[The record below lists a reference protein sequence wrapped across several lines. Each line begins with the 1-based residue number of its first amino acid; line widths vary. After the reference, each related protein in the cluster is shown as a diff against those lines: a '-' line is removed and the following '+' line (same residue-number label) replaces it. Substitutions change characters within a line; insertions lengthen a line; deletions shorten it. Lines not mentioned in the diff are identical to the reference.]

1 MKKIYALLC
10 SVIII
15 AAMTGCDATSIG
27 MIGGSDGPTDVIV
40 NSGKESKYRSEKEPV
55 KVVKV
60 GGFLYYE
67 TGEDNDISGRCG
79 TLDGHFTKAAEKYE
93 IPQNDNE
100 SNFDLKDPD
109 YSGYQVGMSEDT
121 IEIPIGNDWE
131 IFKKLNDPEK
141 DLSQYKYIMK
151 VEGETEYSF
160 GDAEY
165 IVLTNDLNI
174 TANDIA
180 KSYLSSQSTDALDI
194 YIVSFDND

>member
-1 MKKIYALLC
+1 MKKLFALLC
-10 SVIII
+10 SVIMI
-15 AAMTGCDATSIG
+15 AAMTGCEATSIG
-27 MIGGSDGPTDVIV
+27 IIGGVDGPTDIV
-40 NSGKESKYRSEKEPV
+40 VSSEKKSNYRSNKEPV
-55 KVVKV
+55 RVVKV
-60 GGFLYYE
+60 DGFLYYE
-67 TGEDNDISGRCG
+67 TGEDNDTSDRCG
-79 TLDGHFTKAAEKYE
+79 TLDGHFTKTAEKYG

-121 IEIPIGNDWE
+121 IEIPIEDDWE
-131 IFKKLNDPEK
+131 IFKKLYDSEK

-165 IVLTNDLNI
+165 IVLTNDLDI

-180 KSYLSSQSTDALDI
+180 KSYLSSQSADVLDI
-194 YIVSFDND
+194 YIVSMDTD

>member
-1 MKKIYALLC
+1 M
-10 SVIII
+10 VII
-15 AAMTGCDATSIG
+15 AAMTGCDTTSIG
-27 MIGGSDGPTDVIV
+27 IIGGSDGPTNVIV
-40 NSGKESKYRSEKEPV
+40 SSGKESKYHSEKEPV

-109 YSGYQVGMSEDT
+109 YSGYQIGMAEDT
-121 IEIPIGNDWE
+121 IEIPIEDDWE
-131 IFKKLNDPEK
+131 IFKKLYDPEK

-165 IVLTNDLNI
+165 IILTNDLDI
-174 TANDIA
+174 TTNDIA
-180 KSYLSSQSTDALDI
+180 KSYLSSQSADVLDI
-194 YIVSFDND
+194 YVVSMDTD

>member
-1 MKKIYALLC
+1 MKKLCALLF
-10 SVIII
+10 SLVII
-15 AAMTGCDATSIG
+15 AAMTGCDTISIG

-40 NSGKESKYRSEKEPV
+40 SSGKESKYRSEKEPV

-60 GGFLYYE
+60 DGFLYYE

-109 YSGYQVGMSEDT
+109 YSGYQVGMAEDT
-121 IEIPIGNDWE
+121 IEIPIEDDWE
-131 IFKKLNDPEK
+131 IFKKLYDSEK

-160 GDAEY
+160 GEAEY
-165 IVLTNDLNI
+165 IVLTNELDI

-180 KSYLSSQSTDALDI
+180 KSYLSSRSADALDI
-194 YIVSFDND
+194 YLVTMDTD

>member
-1 MKKIYALLC
+1 MKKLCVLLF
-10 SVIII
+10 SLVII
-15 AAMTGCDATSIG
+15 AAMTGCDTISIG

-40 NSGKESKYRSEKEPV
+40 SSGKESKYRSEKEPV

-60 GGFLYYE
+60 GGFLYYD

-79 TLDGHFTKAAEKYE
+79 TLDGHFTKAVEKYE

-100 SNFDLKDPD
+100 SNFALKDPG
-109 YSGYQVGMSEDT
+109 YSGYQIGMTEDT
-121 IEIPIGNDWE
+121 IEIPIEDDWE
-131 IFKKLNDPEK
+131 VFKKLYDPEK

-180 KSYLSSQSTDALDI
+180 KSYLSSQSADVLDI
-194 YIVSFDND
+194 YIVSMDTD

>member
-1 MKKIYALLC
+1 MKKLCVLLF
-10 SVIII
+10 SLVII
-15 AAMTGCDATSIG
+15 AAMTGCDTISIG

-40 NSGKESKYRSEKEPV
+40 SSGKELKYRSEKDPV

-93 IPQNDNE
+93 IPQNENE
-100 SNFDLKDPD
+100 SNFALKNPG
-109 YSGYQVGMSEDT
+109 YSGYQIGMTEDT
-121 IEIPIGNDWE
+121 IEIPIEDDWE
-131 IFKKLNDPEK
+131 IFKKLYDSEK

-180 KSYLSSQSTDALDI
+180 KSYLSSQSADVLDI
-194 YIVSFDND
+194 YIVSMDTD